1 MAMANL
7 GMVHSTF
14 QHFFIGIFAVANNL
28 SALGLFLSICDGLNR
43 HEQLRLC
50 RIASI
55 TAFIVMIIAMV
66 CGGAILDFFGITI
79 EAFRIAGG
87 FLLCVSGMS
96 MLNSKANVLSDTD
109 NKTNKKNI
117 STVISVAIIP
127 VAIPLT
133 TGAGTFSTIII
144 FADQSSHNYISLL
157 WLFLAIVVCT
167 ACIYLIFKYSMK
179 LFTVLG
185 ETGMNVL
192 IKVMGL
198 ITLAIGVQFIIY
210 GLRVAFPHV

>member
-1 MAMANL
+1 MANL
-7 GMVHSTF
+7 SMMHSTF

-28 SALGLFLSICDGLNR
+28 SALGVFLSICNGLSR
-43 HEQLRLC
+43 SEQLRLC
-50 RIASI
+50 KIASI
-55 TAFIVMIIAMV
+55 TAFIVMMVAMLS
-66 CGGAILDFFGITI
+66 GGALLSFFGITI

-87 FLLCVSGMS
+87 FLLCVSGMN
-96 MLNSKANVLSDTD
+96 MLNSKATSMSDTD
-109 NKTNKKNI
+109 KTTKKSI
-117 STVISVAIIP
+117 SKVISVAIIP

-144 FADQSSHNYISLL
+144 FADQSAHNYKYLL
-157 WLFLAIVVCT
+157 WLFLAIVTCT
-167 ACIYLIFKYSMK
+167 GCIYLIFKYSMK

-210 GLRVAFPHV
+210 GLAVAFPRLG